1 MKMVATL
8 AIAAAM
14 LAPGIASACNF
25 HEQHATKISCATGQ
39 VYDDK
44 SQACVPQTS

>member
-14 LAPGIASACNF
+14 LVPGIAAACSM
-25 HEQHATKISCATGQ
+25 HPEHATNISCAAGQ
-39 VYDDK
+39 TFDEETRT
-44 SQACVPQTS
+44 CVPQTS